1 MPSPVAEE
9 AEKEASLLFTQGS
22 LRTGLQKEELRA
34 CLYPISLGSWEKLV
48 KKGSVPPLLPA
59 DRTRAPV
66 TQSLPFLPLRRRCPM
81 GGMGGERLHSK
92 KMISGSP
99 LWPVW

>member
-1 MPSPVAEE
+1 MPRSIAEE
-9 AEKEASLLFTQGS
+9 PEKEGSLLFTQGS

-66 TQSLPFLPLRRRCPM
+66 TQRNALPLRRRCPM

-92 KMISGSP
+92 KMISGLP